1 MRLPSLNALRAF
13 EAVSRHLNFRKAAE
27 ELHVTKGAVS
37 QQIKLLEGDIG
48 IALVRRSNQGLT
60 LTEAGQSALKE
71 LRGGFEQLAVAAQ
84 KMREAGSS
92 RLLMVSAPPSF
103 SAMWLVARLE
113 RFKRAY
119 PEIDVLLD
127 TTNSAVD
134 LEHGNLH
141 AAISFSTGHFPDMH
155 AVRLFDEH
163 VFPVCSPALLAGPH
177 PLRSLADLRHHT
189 LLHLEWTPTECKW
202 PDWQAWLM
210 AAGASDVDHTRGPR
224 FTWHAMA
231 LQAAVQG
238 QGVAL
243 ASTPIVN
250 DDLAAGRLVCPFDRS
265 ISTRFGYYLVCLPEL
280 AATRKIQAFREWLL
294 REAEISVGE
303 RGLAGDP
310 GAEAAPPAR
319 AANLA

>member
-163 VFPVCSPALLAGPH
+163 VFPVCSPSLLEGPH
-177 PLRSLADLRHHT
+177 PLRSLADLRHQT

-210 AAGASDVDHTRGPR
+210 AAGAGDVDHTRGPR
-224 FTWHAMA
+224 FTWHAMS

-294 REAEISVGE
+294 HEAEVSVGE
-303 RGLAGDP
+303 RGLASDRGAGDVP
-310 GAEAAPPAR
+310 LAR
-319 AANLA
+319 AANQA